1 MPNSRSSVGSQGS
14 PPLATDVVALPGS
27 EVPLLGLLSG
37 GRCFGRLANEPGGPS
52 RNILRPAVSR
62 ASAGSAQSLTRS
74 RSSSCAAAVGLADAI
89 ARSLSLTSVFLLGV
103 ARLRPP
109 RRSPGFEPR
118 GIAVYLRPSSAGGP
132 LRMSRALPSGR
143 IPAHPRAWSLTDL
156 AHPRRSGFRGA
167 LQCQPTYNSDSR
179 TIIRGPSVAVRA
191 TQLKLTAAS
200 VAYDSLSSHHP
211 VCVGRQF
218 CLAPTSAVCRSA
230 A

>member
-1 MPNSRSSVGSQGS
+1 MPNSRSSVGSEGS
-14 PPLATDVVALPGS
+14 PPLATDFVALPGS

-37 GRCFGRLANEPGGPS
+37 GRCFERLANEPGGPS

-74 RSSSCAAAVGLADAI
+74 RSSSCAASVGLADAI
-89 ARSLSLTSVFLLGV
+89 ARSLSLTSVLLLGV

-143 IPAHPRAWSLTDL
+143 IPAHPPRMVTDRFGL
-156 AHPRRSGFRGA
+156 SATVRLSWCASMPTDVTTPIGA
-167 LQCQPTYNSDSR
+167 RLYEGLP
-179 TIIRGPSVAVRA
+179 
-191 TQLKLTAAS
+191 
-200 VAYDSLSSHHP
+200 
-211 VCVGRQF
+211 
-218 CLAPTSAVCRSA
+218 
-230 A
+230 